1 MTLDLVG
8 QPATN
13 AILIESI
20 QEKLKV
26 TRYTFI
32 EDPNKDFEVSYNNR
46 SFSDYKSRDINMNSN
61 NSPPFFTKLTKIMC
75 FMFYTK
81 VRVMTRRSP
90 KTAAIFFSFSLLW
103 LRAYFCVRYWNW
115 FLDNTQRR

>member
-1 MTLDLVG
+1 M
-8 QPATN
+8 
-13 AILIESI
+13 
-20 QEKLKV
+20 

-90 KTAAIFFSFSLLW
+90 KTAAYSSHSLYSGCEHIFVSDTGTGF
-103 LRAYFCVRYWNW
+103 
-115 FLDNTQRR
+115 